1 MSSLNWSTLD
11 YSPLTRA
18 EISEAVLEPEWQDLR
33 RCMLLT
39 RLVTRYAVLKR
50 WLEKHDYNRKSQVQ
64 VTNYIAALKRGGMIK

>member
-1 MSSLNWSTLD
+1 MKLNWSTLD

-33 RCMLLT
+33 RRMLLT

-50 WLEKHDYNRKSQVQ
+50 WLEKHEYSRASQVQ
-64 VTNYIAALKRGGMIK
+64 VTNYIAALRRGGMIK